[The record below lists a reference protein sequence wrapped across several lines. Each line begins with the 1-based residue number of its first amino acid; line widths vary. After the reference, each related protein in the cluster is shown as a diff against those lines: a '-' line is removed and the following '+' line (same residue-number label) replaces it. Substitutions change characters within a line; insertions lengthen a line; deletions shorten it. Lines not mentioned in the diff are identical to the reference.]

1 MRTALAAND
10 AAHREEA
17 EVGAARPGEA
27 RSIKEADAGPR
38 GCGCRFLRA
47 APEETTSIKC
57 SADAKT
63 ALFRSSDAWAAA
75 MEAIEREAPSVAALL
90 DSLAAAAGQ

>member
-1 MRTALAAND
+1 MPEAVRTALAAND

-17 EVGAARPGEA
+17 ERLAQRVQAKLEA
-27 RSIKEADAGPR
+27 LKKLTRALAK
-38 GCGCRFLRA
+38 LRMQVAQA

-75 MEAIEREAPSVAALL
+75 MEAIERRRRRSPLC
-90 DSLAAAAGQ
+90 